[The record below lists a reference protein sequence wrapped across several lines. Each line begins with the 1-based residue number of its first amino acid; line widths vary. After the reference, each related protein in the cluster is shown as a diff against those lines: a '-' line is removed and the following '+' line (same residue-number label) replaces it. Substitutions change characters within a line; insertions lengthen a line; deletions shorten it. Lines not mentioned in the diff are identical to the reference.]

1 MSRLDF
7 LTFGNLIARGRL
19 WPMLLFLFFFG
30 GGGGGGLSC
39 KISNIFI
46 KEWSTTLLWNEYD
59 GPYAPDEES
68 SLETSKFY
76 HNWTL

>member
-1 MSRLDF
+1 MAHVVVS
-7 LTFGNLIARGRL
+7 I
-19 WPMLLFLFFFG
+19 FFWGGERG
-30 GGGGGGLSC
+30 GGGNC
-39 KISNIFI
+39 VNISNIFI

-59 GPYAPDEES
+59 EPYAPDEES